1 MGAFINVKKSI
12 NRVKWQ
18 SICLSAVLIFIS
30 ITYLL
35 RNTTMKKLTKLAA
48 AAITGVALLIGTNVN
63 AQTTPASK
71 LRFGVGLE
79 AGAPTGAIHSSLGGS
94 NFELGGT
101 ARLQYGVGD
110 KLALTL
116 TSGYYNFFGKNY
128 VNPITNATVNG
139 SSFGIVPVKAGLKA
153 FFSDNVYFSA
163 EAGAGFE
170 MKGAKNTKLIL
181 APGLGWA
188 NQKWDVGVRYEDFSG
203 QSNSYGIVGLRLAYG
218 FEL

>member
-1 MGAFINVKKSI
+1 
-12 NRVKWQ
+12 
-18 SICLSAVLIFIS
+18 
-30 ITYLL
+30 
-35 RNTTMKKLTKLAA
+35 MKKLTKLAA

-79 AGAPTGAIHSSLGGS
+79 AGVPTGNAHTGS

-101 ARLQYGVGD
+101 ARLQYGTSD
-110 KLALTL
+110 HLALML
-116 TSGYYNFFGKNY
+116 TSGYYNFFGKDY
-128 VNPITNATVNG
+128 TIPGTNTTIKG
-139 SSFGIVPVKAGLKA
+139 SSAGIIPVKAGLKG
-153 FFSDNVYFSA
+153 FFSDNIYFSA

-170 MKGAKNTKLIL
+170 MNGSKNTKLIL
-181 APGLGWA
+181 SPGLGWA

-203 QSNSYGIVGLRLAYG
+203 QSNNYGIVGLRLAYG

>member
-1 MGAFINVKKSI
+1 
-12 NRVKWQ
+12 
-18 SICLSAVLIFIS
+18 
-30 ITYLL
+30 
-35 RNTTMKKLTKLAA
+35 MKKLTKLAA

-79 AGAPTGAIHSSLGGS
+79 AGVPTGNAHTGS

-101 ARLQYGVGD
+101 ARLQYGTSD
-110 KLALTL
+110 HLALML
-116 TSGYYNFFGKNY
+116 TSGYYNFFGKDY
-128 VNPITNATVNG
+128 TVVTPTGSVAVNG
-139 SSFGIVPVKAGLKA
+139 SSFGIIPVKAGMKA

-188 NQKWDVGVRYEDFSG
+188 NQRWDVGVRYEDFSG

>member
-1 MGAFINVKKSI
+1 
-12 NRVKWQ
+12 
-18 SICLSAVLIFIS
+18 
-30 ITYLL
+30 
-35 RNTTMKKLTKLAA
+35 MKKLTKLAA
-48 AAITGVALLIGTNVN
+48 AAITGVALLIGTNVK

-79 AGAPTGAIHSSLGGS
+79 AGAPTGNAHTAS

-101 ARLQYGVGD
+101 ARLQYGVGN

-128 VNPITNATVNG
+128 TITTPTGTAIIDG
-139 SSFGIVPVKAGLKA
+139 SSFGIIPVKAGLKA